1 MRSVRA
7 VARLSLAGLAFA
19 CSDGGDSDNTGS
31 PPLPPVATIEV
42 APPSASLD
50 SGATLPLVAI
60 LRTAQGVV
68 VTRPV
73 TWTSANPGIV
83 SVSSNGLATANAPG
97 GPVAV
102 TAQSEGR
109 SGSALVSV
117 PNTPAVVRTVTLTSS
132 VDTIV
137 VRGRTAQLSA
147 TPTDAQGRTIVGRQ
161 VRWQADAPAIATID
175 ASGLLTAISSGHVT
189 ITAEVDGVRGQLAL
203 LVVPMGLEN
212 VQQVAADAYTQSLAL
227 SLTPAVRAS
236 VQASLAAIHQAAS
249 VGNVVAMRR
258 SVAEVARLTTGSED
272 PTDRAL
278 LAVLSIIIAHLE
290 RSTSLN

>member
-1 MRSVRA
+1 M
-7 VARLSLAGLAFA
+7 AGLAFA
-19 CSDGGDSDNTGS
+19 CSEGGDSEDTGS
-31 PPLPPVATIEV
+31 QPLPPVATIEI

-50 SGATLPLVAI
+50 SGATLSLVAI
-60 LRTAQGVV
+60 LRTAQGDV

-73 TWTSANPGIV
+73 NWTSANPAIV

-161 VRWQADAPAIATID
+161 VRWQVGAPAIATID
-175 ASGLLTAISSGHVT
+175 ASGLLTAIASGRVT
-189 ITAEVDGVRGQLAL
+189 ITADVDGVRGRLRLGGRYGPRKRAAGCSRRL
-203 LVVPMGLEN
+203 HAVPRP
-212 VQQVAADAYTQSLAL
+212 VANACGASFRTGVARRDPSGRIRWKRRGDAKE
-227 SLTPAVRAS
+227 R
-236 VQASLAAIHQAAS
+236 
-249 VGNVVAMRR
+249 RR
-258 SVAEVARLTTGSED
+258 SCEID
-272 PTDRAL
+272 YWF
-278 LAVLSIIIAHLE
+278 
-290 RSTSLN
+290 